1 MAQHAQVYVHGI
13 ITRTFDNY
21 FPGTI
26 YVLEYFVSFWY
37 LNLNFFLLTFFCYIF
52 FFTVVFQIFY
62 FVQLI
67 NRIEPLSKLQN
78 NPGRG
83 LDTQWI

>member
-1 MAQHAQVYVHGI
+1 MALHAQVYVHEI

-37 LNLNFFLLTFFCYIF
+37 LNLNFFLLTFFSYIF
-52 FFTVVFQIFY
+52 FFTFFSKFSILF
-62 FVQLI
+62 
-67 NRIEPLSKLQN
+67 NLSTVLN
-78 NPGRG
+78 
-83 LDTQWI
+83 L